1 MTSTDRL
8 HASDLD
14 GQSPITGLTRAH
26 WSDAADR
33 MLLSLRPYASPDRS
47 GFRLPGRT
55 SRSGERSD
63 SLEAFA
69 RSFMLAAFRL
79 KGEQGADPHGL
90 AEWYADGLV
99 AGTDPTS
106 RTRWPRPDELDQA
119 KVEAASIALG
129 LHLTGPWIWE
139 RMRHTERAAI
149 VDWLESVVGGWY
161 PPINWVWFQVVV
173 ETFLRSVG
181 ARWSLEDVE
190 SGLAVHESLYRG
202 DGWYADGPERA
213 YDHYAGWA
221 MHFYPL
227 VWADMAGPALCSAGR
242 RREYAARL
250 RRFLD
255 DAVALVGAD
264 GAPLLQ
270 GRSLIYRFAAAAP
283 LWVGAAT
290 GESDLDP
297 GLIRRACSGMLGHF
311 ASHGAPDERGLL
323 SLGLWHE
330 WPGMAQDYSGFGS
343 PYWAAKG
350 FYGLSL
356 PDTHPVWTAAEQPLP
371 LERADTSRVVA
382 APGWLVSGTRA
393 DGIVRV
399 VNHGTDHSTPGDDRT
414 DSPLYARLGYS
425 TATIPP
431 LVGATLDS
439 PWDNSVGLLDAAGNL
454 SHRNGFIAL
463 GTSLSDGVAIGAS
476 RARAHWV
483 DTSADASAD
492 HGSGRSGAVTLGPWI
507 TTASALHGAIE
518 VRAVR
523 VEAADRDTPE
533 ERELTLEVSG
543 WPLAG
548 GLQDRLYIDGDA
560 VQVRSD
566 SLLSQVVPLSE
577 PDRWSGS
584 VREARGASPLADLTV
599 VPVLSRRLVSGEGGV
614 HVVAVTLCGSGA
626 DPVPADDLPRIV
638 DVSPGPVA
646 HVVRIA
652 WRDGTLTDL
661 SLPSPTRRA

>member
-1 MTSTDRL
+1 VTSTDPL
-8 HASDLD
+8 PPSDRD
-14 GQSPITGLTRAH
+14 DRSPITGLTRAH
-26 WSDAADR
+26 WSGAADR
-33 MLLSLRPYASPDRS
+33 MLLSLRPYATADRS

-55 SRSGERSD
+55 SRYGERSD

-79 KGEQGADPHGL
+79 KGEDGTDAHGL
-90 AEWYADGLV
+90 ADWYADGLV

-106 RTRWPRPDELDQA
+106 STRWPRPDELDQA

-129 LHLTGPWIWE
+129 LHLTRPWIWD
-139 RMRHTERAAI
+139 RLPDAQRASI
-149 VDWLESVVGGWY
+149 VDWLESVVGGRY

-173 ETFLRSVG
+173 ETFLCSVG
-181 ARWSLEDVE
+181 ARWSAEDVE

-202 DGWYADGPERA
+202 DGWYADGSERA
-213 YDHYAGWA
+213 YDHYVGWA
-221 MHFYPL
+221 LHFYPL
-227 VWADMAGPALCSAGR
+227 VWADMAGPQLCPATR
-242 RREYAARL
+242 RRAYAARL

-290 GESDLDP
+290 GESDLDA
-297 GLIRRACSGMLGHF
+297 GLIRRACSGMLRHF
-311 ASHGAPDERGLL
+311 ASQGAPDDRGLL
-323 SLGLWHE
+323 TLGLRHA
-330 WPGMAQDYSGFGS
+330 WPRMAQDYSGFGS

-356 PDTHPVWTAAEQPLP
+356 PETHSVWTAVEQPLP
-371 LERADTSRVVA
+371 LERADTSRVIA
-382 APGWLVSGTRA
+382 APGWLVSGTKA

-439 PWDNSVGLLDAAGNL
+439 PSDNSVGVLDGAGNV
-454 SHRNGFIAL
+454 SHRNGFVAL
-463 GTSLSDGVAIGAS
+463 GASMSNGVAIGVS

-483 DTSADASAD
+483 DASADTSPD
-492 HGSGRSGAVTLGPWI
+492 HGSGRPGVVTSGPWI
-507 TTASALHGAIE
+507 TTASAVHGPTEA
-518 VRAVR
+518 RAVR
-523 VEAADRDTPE
+523 VDPSDRGASD

-548 GLQDRLYIDGDA
+548 GLEEWPHREVD
-560 VQVRSD
+560 VVHVRSG

-577 PDRWSGS
+577 PEQWSGG
-584 VREARGASPLADLTV
+584 VREERGTSPLGELTL
-599 VPVLSRRLVSGEGGV
+599 VPVLSRQLLSEEAGV
-614 HVVAVTLCGSGA
+614 HVVAVTLCGSRA
-626 DPVPADDLPRIV
+626 DPVPREGLPSIV
-638 DVSPGPVA
+638 EVSTGPVGD
-646 HVVRIA
+646 VVRIA
-652 WRDGTLTDL
+652 WPDGTLAEL
-661 SLPSPTRRA
+661 SLPSL